1 MSEIAVPMFTPM
13 KPSGK
18 GGGNAIQQ

>member
-18 GGGNAIQQ
+18 RGKNAIQQ

>member
-18 GGGNAIQQ
+18 RGENAIQQ

>member
-18 GGGNAIQQ
+18 GGKNAIQQ